1 MASLTDAITL
11 LFGAST
17 LLFCGADAYYCEW
30 SFCEPDLYCCGNNQ
44 CCSKVYSPWYFW
56 AGAVVVALLLWS
68 CGGMLRYC
76 YVNRHQN
83 NIKYQDIE
91 SANLQ
96 LEEKHGTP

>member
-1 MASLTDAITL
+1 MIYDYKIFSIAMASLIDAITL
-11 LFGAST
+11 LFGACA

-56 AGAVVVALLLWS
+56 S
-68 CGGMLRYC
+68 CGCCPTSL
-76 YVNRHQN
+76 VLWWHAE
-83 NIKYQDIE
+83 DIE